1 MSKEKIKLSRRIAHW
16 FTYHP
21 WLKLVSLALAVMLW
35 IYVSSEMKR
44 FN

>member
-1 MSKEKIKLSRRIAHW
+1 MSKEKIKLTYKVIHW

-21 WLKLVSLALAVMLW
+21 WIKLISLALAVMLW
-35 IYVSSEMKR
+35 FYVSSEMNR